1 MVRLVSPQFLGLWHP
16 FHSWPWT
23 WLINGSDP
31 NPNHLLPEKLTMTL
45 ENQPSMSRCILVF
58 VTKSGAHPPS
68 MPSPPQRNKAFF
80 GSDYQYIVIT
90 LLHLI
95 CFSSAVQLSIL
106 WEVYYVF
113 LLPSM
118 EGLTVMLWSS
128 NLNPVQLRLKGL
140 EKVGRQHLATF
151 CFTPG
156 RWD

>member
-1 MVRLVSPQFLGLWHP
+1 
-16 FHSWPWT
+16 
-23 WLINGSDP
+23 
-31 NPNHLLPEKLTMTL
+31 MTL

-68 MPSPPQRNKAFF
+68 MPSPPPQRNKAFF

-118 EGLTVMLWSS
+118 EGLTGML
-128 NLNPVQLRLKGL
+128 
-140 EKVGRQHLATF
+140 
-151 CFTPG
+151 
-156 RWD
+156 